1 LFRFQQ
7 SKSITGRKSNAEA
20 NESLSPL
27 FRKKPLL
34 SVSTSEAVI
43 DSEWREGEFV
53 LFISNEFG
61 SVEIEIREASQNL
74 TPEGN
79 LVK

>member
-1 LFRFQQ
+1 
-7 SKSITGRKSNAEA
+7 
-20 NESLSPL
+20 
-27 FRKKPLL
+27 LL
-34 SVSTSEAVI
+34 SVSPSEAVI

-53 LFISNEFG
+53 LFISNELS